1 MLGPDNPLLRAIKVH
16 SLRPQTENELRNN
29 QKRRDDQKTEMPQ
42 SFLPSKMKY
51 NGSFQ
56 KISENTQVRIKQM
69 LEAF

>member
-16 SLRPQTENELRNN
+16 SLHPQTENE
-29 QKRRDDQKTEMPQ
+29 RRDYQKTEMPQ